1 MSDSGQRGNSQRINR
16 NGDMGPGAQE
26 QGDYGP
32 GGELTWVSGR
42 PVVRAAEEI
51 DATNAD
57 ALRAAIM
64 LAAQSDPG
72 VVVVDMTDT
81 AFCDSTGL
89 SVLVRAHKQL
99 ESQGGELRMV
109 TREPTLLRIFTV
121 TGIAS
126 MFHMFASL
134 DEALDH
140 PGSPA

>member
-1 MSDSGQRGNSQRINR
+1 VSTEREP
-16 NGDMGPGAQE
+16 GPAEPGLDDA
-26 QGDYGP
+26 P
-32 GGELTWVSGR
+32 GGQLSFAGGL
-42 PVVRAAEEI
+42 PVVRPAAEI
-51 DATNAD
+51 DATNAE
-57 ALRAAIM
+57 ALRAALM
-64 LAAQSDPG
+64 TAAQGSPRA
-72 VVVVDMTDT
+72 VIVDMTET

-134 DEALDH
+134 DDAVT
-140 PGSPA
+140 G